1 MKQLPPIE
9 LLRSLLHYDENAGTI
24 TYRQQRGPRRA
35 GDLAGSS
42 TDGIPHVELDGQRYR
57 CGRVAWA
64 LYYGWDPSYRV
75 PILHV
80 WPRDGDIHNLKLE
93 NLELQPKPF
102 RQKYLTSKKK
112 RYPKSDIYF
121 SRRYGLWIA
130 KYKGR
135 YIKRDCLTKEEAIDH
150 RNNAILIAKRKNAAD
165 C

>member
-9 LLRSLLHYDENAGTI
+9 LLRSLFIYDPAAGTI

-42 TDGIPHVELDGQRYR
+42 TNGVFEVEVDGQRYR
-57 CGRVAWA
+57 AAAVAWA
-64 LYYGWDPSYRV
+64 IHHGCP
-75 PILHV
+75 PAPLHV
-80 WPRDGDIHNLKLE
+80 WHRDGDIRNLKLD

-121 SRRYGLWIA
+121 SRRYGVWIA
-130 KYKGR
+130 KYKGK

-150 RNNAILIAKRKNAAD
+150 RNNYILILKRKNATD
-165 C
+165 R

>member
-9 LLRSLLHYDENAGTI
+9 WLRSLLIYDPGVGII

-35 GDLAGSS
+35 GDAAGSS
-42 TDGIPHVELDGQRYR
+42 TDGIPQIEIDGQRYR
-57 CGRVAWA
+57 AAVVSWA
-64 LYYGWDPSYRV
+64 IFHGYDPA
-75 PILHV
+75 PLHV
-80 WPRDGDIHNLKLE
+80 WHKDGDIHNLKLD
-93 NLELQPKPF
+93 NLELQPRPF

-121 SRRYGLWIA
+121 SRRYGVWIA
-130 KYKGR
+130 KYKGK

-150 RNNAILIAKRKNAAD
+150 RNNYILILKRHAAN

>member
-9 LLRSLLHYDENAGTI
+9 LLRSLLIYDPDAGTI

-35 GDLAGSS
+35 GDAAGSS
-42 TDGIPHVELDGQRYR
+42 TDGIPQIELDGQRHR

-64 LYYGWDPSYRV
+64 LYWREDPA
-75 PILHV
+75 PLHV
-80 WPRDGDIHNLKLE
+80 WHKDGDIRNLKLD

-121 SRRYGLWIA
+121 SRRYGVWIA
-130 KYKGR
+130 KYKGK

-150 RNNAILIAKRKNAAD
+150 RNNHILILKRKNATD
-165 C
+165 R

>member
-9 LLRSLLHYDENAGTI
+9 RLRSLLIYDPDAGTI

-42 TDGIPHVELDGQRYR
+42 TDGIPQIELDGQRYR
-57 CGRVAWA
+57 AAAVAWA
-64 LYYGWDPSYRV
+64 IHHGRP
-75 PILHV
+75 PAPLHV
-80 WPRDGDIHNLKLE
+80 WHKDGDIRNLKLD

-102 RQKYLTSKKK
+102 RQKYLTSKKR

-121 SRRYGLWIA
+121 SRRYGVWVC
-130 KYKGR
+130 KYKGK

-150 RNNAILIAKRKNAAD
+150 RNNHILILKRKNATD
-165 C
+165 R